1 MFKEIRKHPRAL
13 VYAILVHIA
22 LVAFLVL
29 SLDWKTDLKPAGE
42 KVDIVKAVAID
53 EQQVQ
58 AEVDRLK
65 KIEDQKRKQEAER
78 VNKLERKRKQEEQR
92 IAELKKKRAAEEKRR
107 KQEAEKAK
115 QEAAR
120 LAKLKKEKAAL
131 EQKRKAEQ
139 KRLQELETR
148 RKQEEELKRKAEE
161 QAARAAAEAELKK
174 KLAEEERQ
182 RQAVQTQRLNTLRE
196 KYMLAIQGKVR
207 SKWLR
212 PPGVSKMSCL
222 VKVQQVPGGEV
233 VNVQVSQCNG
243 TAAFTRSVE
252 LAVYK
257 ASPLPPPPSP
267 EVFDRDIEFTFKSEE

>member
-1 MFKEIRKHPRAL
+1 MFREIRKNSRAL

-22 LVAFLVL
+22 LAVFLVI

-42 KVDIVKAVAID
+42 KVDIVKAVAVD
-53 EQQVQ
+53 EKMIQ

-65 KIEDQKRKQEAER
+65 KIENKKRKQETDR
-78 VNKLERKRKQEEQR
+78 VKKLERKRKKEEQR
-92 IAELKKKRAAEEKRR
+92 IADLKKKRAVEEKKR
-107 KQEAEKAK
+107 KQETR
-115 QEAAR
+115 R
-120 LAKLKKEKAAL
+120 LTKLKKEKAAL
-131 EQKRKAEQ
+131 EKKNKAEQ
-139 KRLQELETR
+139 KRLHELETK
-148 RKQEEELKRKAEE
+148 RKQEEDLKRKADE
-161 QAARAAAEAELKK
+161 QKARAVAEKALKE

-196 KYMLAIQGKVR
+196 KYILAIQSKVR

-222 VKVQQVPGGEV
+222 VKVQQVSGGEV
-233 VNVQVSQCNG
+233 VNVRVSQCSG

-267 EVFDRDIEFTFKSEE
+267 EVFDRDIEFTFKSESEE